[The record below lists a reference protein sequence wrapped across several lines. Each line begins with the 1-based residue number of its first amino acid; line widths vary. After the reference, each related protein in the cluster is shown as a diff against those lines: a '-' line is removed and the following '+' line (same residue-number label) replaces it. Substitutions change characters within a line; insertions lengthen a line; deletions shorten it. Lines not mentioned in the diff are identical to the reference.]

1 MTTTQLSLRMF
12 LFKICDR
19 CENAFLIM
27 IHAKIFNV
35 ARLLSNKPEGRSVL
49 SVIDEDVK
57 KIEEALLQFDT
68 EAAVVQVKEA
78 LKPGMNPRAIIDVLS
93 GGLRKIGDMFSR
105 NEIFLPEL
113 IMAGEAMKA
122 VMEIL
127 TPLVPKGETSTLGKI
142 VLGTVQNDIHDLGKR
157 IVGAFLQ
164 ANGFEVVDLGV
175 DVPAEIFV
183 GKVRELKPDILGMS
197 ALLTTTMG
205 EMGKVIEKVK
215 EAGLRGNVKII
226 IGGAPTSETFA
237 TGIGADAWGADASDA
252 CLKSRKL
259 LKIEM

>member
-1 MTTTQLSLRMF
+1 
-12 LFKICDR
+12 
-19 CENAFLIM
+19 
-27 IHAKIFNV
+27 
-35 ARLLSNKPEGRSVL
+35 L

-57 KIEEALLQFDT
+57 KIEEALLKFDT
-68 EAAVVQVKEA
+68 EAAVVQAKEA
-78 LKPGMNPRAIIDVLS
+78 LKACMNPSAIMDVLS

-113 IMAGEAMKA
+113 IMAVEAMKA

-127 TPLVPKGETSTLGKI
+127 TPLVPKGETSGKI
-142 VLGTVQNDIHDLGKR
+142 VLGTVQNDIHDIGKR
-157 IVGAFLQ
+157 LVGAFLQ

-175 DVPAEIFV
+175 DVLAEIFV
-183 GKVRELKPDILGMS
+183 G
-197 ALLTTTMG
+197 
-205 EMGKVIEKVK
+205 KVK

-237 TGIGADAWGADASDA
+237 TGIDADAWGADANDA